1 MPVIGADRRAHLS
14 ERCSHPL
21 HGPGPKALV
30 TRQRA
35 GERRRRQDPD
45 EQSHGGARVSAI
57 ERSSRHMELIP
68 SLALDYQ
75 LGLALTRINLVIDRE
90 PGGHTLVPEHRTPS
104 LKGDRKSTRLNSS
117 HVEIS

>member
-1 MPVIGADRRAHLS
+1 MPVIGADRRAHLA

-21 HGPGPKALV
+21 HGPCPKALV

-45 EQSHGGARVSAI
+45 EQSHGGAGVSAI

-68 SLALDYQ
+68 PLPLDDQ
-75 LGLALTRINLVIDRE
+75 LGLALTRTNLAIDRE
-90 PGGHTLVPEHRTPS
+90 PGGHTMMQGWSESGPGRA
-104 LKGDRKSTRLNSS
+104 G
-117 HVEIS
+117 